1 MIYIIIAIIMFLMLI
16 TVHEWGHFISAKLV
30 GVRVNEFAI
39 GMGPTIFKKQKGE
52 TLYALRAVPIG
63 GYCAME
69 GEDEDSDDPRAFGKQ
84 ATWKQVIILI
94 AGAGM
99 NFVFAVVLAI
109 LLLGINE
116 KDMLP
121 IPVIDF
127 LYPESML
134 AQNVNPLQSG
144 DLFLE
149 IDGNRIFTRDDVA
162 FYFGQSYTGED
173 SSADVLI
180 RRADGT
186 KELYVGMRFD
196 YKTYIDED
204 GEESVLLGV
213 QLQQKDKTPL
223 SMISHGFFAVVN
235 DVRLVWRSL
244 GDLVTGAVS
253 LGELSG
259 PIGIVDMMATTTS
272 EAAEESISL
281 GVQNIL
287 RFTTLISANLAVMNM
302 LPLPALDGGRIFFAI
317 VGGIYTK
324 LSKRKM
330 NSRIEAY
337 IHAGGFVLLL
347 GLMVFVAFHDVIRL
361 VGG

>member
-39 GMGPTIFKKQKGE
+39 GMGPAIFKKQKRE
-52 TLYALRAVPIG
+52 TLYAFRAVPIG

-69 GEDEDSDDPRAFGKQ
+69 GEDEDSDDPKAFGNQ
-84 ATWKQVIILI
+84 AAWKRAVILI

-109 LLLGINE
+109 LLLVINQS
-116 KDMLP
+116 DRLP
-121 IPVIDF
+121 VPVIDR
-127 LYPESML
+127 LYPDSVL
-134 AQNVNPLQSG
+134 VQNTNPLQQG
-144 DLFLE
+144 DQILE
-149 IDGNRIFTRDDVA
+149 INGNRIFTKGDIS
-162 FYFGQSYTGED
+162 FYFGQGYAGEN
-173 SSADVLI
+173 STADVLI

-186 KELYVGMRFD
+186 KELYVGMRFG
-196 YKTYIDED
+196 YQTYTYED
-204 GEESVLLGV
+204 GSQTVLLGIDV
-213 QLQQKDKTPL
+213 QMVEKTLPVML
-223 SMISHGFFAVVN
+223 SQGFLTVIN

-259 PIGIVDMMATTTS
+259 PIGIVDIVATTTS
-272 EAAEESISL
+272 EAAEESINL

-302 LPLPALDGGRIFFAI
+302 LPLPALDGGRIFFTI
-317 VGGIYTK
+317 IGGIYTK
-324 LSKRKM
+324 LSGKKM
-330 NSRIEAY
+330 NNRIEAY
-337 IHAGGFVLLL
+337 IHAAGFVLLL
-347 GLMVFVAFHDVIRL
+347 GLMAFVAFHDVIRL
-361 VGG
+361 IGR